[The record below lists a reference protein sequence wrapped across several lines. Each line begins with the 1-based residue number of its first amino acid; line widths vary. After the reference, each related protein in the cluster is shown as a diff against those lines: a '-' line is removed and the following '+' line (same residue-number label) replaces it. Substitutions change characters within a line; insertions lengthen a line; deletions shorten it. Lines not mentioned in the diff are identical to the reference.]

1 MKNKIVIGISVLII
15 IVIAIV
21 SLTQKPR
28 EKEEISVRLSWLINA
43 NQAGFLTSVAKRFYT
58 EEGLNV
64 TNYPG
69 GIDFPSIQLVASGS
83 DDFGVQSGSETMISA
98 RANNIPVKAIAILD
112 KKSPYVYFSLREKNI
127 TSPKDFEGKIVAV
140 SYGRPLEIVY
150 RILLRKEGV
159 DTTKIAE
166 VKKIPSNIPLFAGVY
181 DVQPGYIADLIFA
194 EEEAQKEGIE
204 LNVIRPADFG
214 IKSYG
219 YTIFTTDEMIQKN
232 PELVERYLRAT
243 LKGWRYALE
252 NPDECVKYVLAE
264 NKLLEGTPQLKALR
278 ARKEFILPED
288 SDTPLGWM
296 KREVWEEMMNKMLEQ
311 GIIDKPVNLD
321 DVYTNEFLKKIYGI
335 E

>member
-1 MKNKIVIGISVLII
+1 MRKKIVIGIVVLII
-15 IVIAIV
+15 TLIAII
-21 SLTQKPR
+21 SIAQTPIK
-28 EKEEISVRLSWLINA
+28 KEDISVRLSWLINA
-43 NQAGFLTSVAKRFYT
+43 NQAGFLTSVAKGFYT

-69 GIDFPSIQLVASGS
+69 GIDFPSVQFVASGS

-98 RANNIPVKAIAILD
+98 RANNIPIKAIAILD

-150 RILLRKEGV
+150 RILLSKERV
-159 DTTKIAE
+159 DTTKITE
-166 VKKIPSNIPLFAGVY
+166 VKKIPSNIPLFTGIY
-181 DVQPGYIADLIFA
+181 DVQPGFIADLIFA
-194 EEEAQKEGIE
+194 QEKAQKEGIE
-204 LNVIRPADFG
+204 LNAIKPADFG

-219 YTIFTTDEMIQKN
+219 YAIFTTDEMIRKN
-232 PELVERYLRAT
+232 PDLVERYLRAT

-252 NPDECVKYVLAE
+252 NPEECVKYVLDE
-264 NKLLEGTPQLKALR
+264 NKLLERESQLKALR

-296 KREVWEEMMNKMLEQ
+296 ERAVWEEMMNNMFEQ

-321 DVYTNEFLKKIYGI
+321 DVYTNEFVKKIYGI
-335 E
+335 K